1 MDNHK
6 LKMINPQKN
15 ASKKKNNIALNYDY
29 ISIVKKIQDFCISGV
44 INENVRIMNLITAA
58 QNLSP
63 ENDVFSVSTSN
74 DASITMS
81 PTSTQY

>member
-1 MDNHK
+1 
-6 LKMINPQKN
+6 MINPQKN

>member
-1 MDNHK
+1 
-6 LKMINPQKN
+6 MINPPKN

>member
-63 ENDVFSVSTSN
+63 ENDVFSNPTSN

>member
-6 LKMINPQKN
+6 LKMINPPKN